1 MLFRSVSQSRY
12 RSSEVIKVLVQV
24 GDEVK
29 DGEDLMILEAMKMV
43 MEVQAPADG
52 IVKAIHVKQGGTVE
66 SGQVLVTL
74 E

>member
-1 MLFRSVSQSRY
+1 
-12 RSSEVIKVLVQV
+12 
-24 GDEVK
+24 
-29 DGEDLMILEAMKMV
+29 MKMV